1 MDTKEDVAVKIEK
14 DTNDYLNQLE
24 KTVPEHKEQVIAST
38 IQINNFTFKY
48 HAYCRLSSNWSI
60 WLLMSHRKSIPI
72 FSFWNSSTKFKQLVY
87 NIKFIFDNKKK
98 I

>member
-38 IQINNFTFKY
+38 IQINNLNITRIVGY
-48 HAYCRLSSNWSI
+48 HRTDRSGY
-60 WLLMSHRKSIPI
+60 
-72 FSFWNSSTKFKQLVY
+72 
-87 NIKFIFDNKKK
+87 
-98 I
+98 